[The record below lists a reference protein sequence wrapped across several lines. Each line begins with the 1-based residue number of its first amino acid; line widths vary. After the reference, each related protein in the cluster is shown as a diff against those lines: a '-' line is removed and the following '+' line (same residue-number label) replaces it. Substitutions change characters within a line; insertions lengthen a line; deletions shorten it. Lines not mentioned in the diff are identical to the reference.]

1 MKRNICLSLLVLLLP
16 IPVTAETADLILTS
30 NNVIRMASHRPEPAE
45 PLAIAI
51 KDGRI
56 VWMGSHEEASA
67 HEGENTQRIE
77 YGDNAIL
84 PGFVDAHG
92 HIVGVGMYAA
102 LANVA
107 SPPVGPVNTI
117 EDLQNTLRAYIKDN
131 KIQPGEWVMGR
142 GYDDSLI
149 AEKRHPDRDDLDAVS
164 DEHPIALIHVSGHLM
179 AANSRALARGGITA
193 ESEDP
198 LGGIIRRRPGS
209 REPDGVLEE
218 TAMTPLRGFA
228 NTINKD
234 PIAAVG
240 AALDIYASF
249 GLTTAQDGAANPEL
263 VQVLEAAGKA
273 GALSMDVVAY
283 PVGMVDPARVA
294 ENNTFGSY
302 TNRLKIGGIKLFLD
316 GSPQGKTAYL
326 TKPYHVPPHGQDAD
340 YRGYPTIPQPTV
352 DALVKAFLDARI
364 PILAHANGD
373 AASDML
379 IDAVAAADPKHDHR
393 TVMIHAQ
400 TLREDQ
406 ITRMKTLNMVP
417 SYFSAHTFYW
427 GDWHRDSVLGPER
440 GRRISPMASTK
451 ERGMIFTV
459 HNDAPVVPPD
469 TIRLLWASTNRRTR
483 SDQVLGAE
491 QRLTTYDALRAM
503 TIYGAYQNFEEDS
516 KGTLEVG
523 KLADIAVLSENPLK
537 VPVEDLLR
545 LEVEATYSHGVQ
557 IYPRQP

>member
-1 MKRNICLSLLVLLLP
+1 MKRNICLSLLALASAAFSW
-16 IPVTAETADLILTS
+16 AEPADLVLTS
-30 NNVIRMASHRPEPAE
+30 NHVIQMSSHRPVPAE
-45 PLAIAI
+45 PLAIAVT
-51 KDGRI
+51 DGRI
-56 VWMGSHEEASA
+56 TWIGEHADVAA
-67 HEGENTQRIE
+67 HIGESTQRID
-77 YGDNAIL
+77 YGDRALL
-84 PGFVDAHG
+84 PGFIDAHG

-107 SPPVGPVNTI
+107 SPPVGPVNNI
-117 EDLQNTLRAYIKDN
+117 EDLQNALRAYIKDN
-131 KIQPGEWVMGR
+131 DIAPGEWVMGR

-164 DEHPIALIHVSGHLM
+164 DAHPIALIHVSGHLM

-193 ESEDP
+193 ESADP
-198 LGGIIRRRPGS
+198 PGGIIRRRAGS
-209 REPDGVLEE
+209 QEPDGVLEE

-228 NTINKD
+228 NTVNKD
-234 PIAAVG
+234 PIAAV
-240 AALDIYASF
+240 AEALDIYASY
-249 GLTTAQDGAANPEL
+249 GLTTAQDGAASPEL
-263 VQVLEAAGKA
+263 VQMLQAAAEA
-273 GALSMDVVAY
+273 GALSMDVAAY
-283 PVGMVDPARVA
+283 PVGMGDA
-294 ENNTFGSY
+294 EQVIASNSFGAY
-302 TNRLKIGGIKLFLD
+302 ENRLKIAGIKLFLD

-352 DALVKAFLDARI
+352 DALVQAYLDAGV

-373 AASDML
+373 AAADML

-440 GRRISPMASTK
+440 GMRISPTASTK

-469 TIRLLWASTNRRTR
+469 TIRLLWATTNRRTR

-491 QRLTTYDALRAM
+491 QRLSTYDALRAM
-503 TIYGAYQNFEEDS
+503 TLYGAYQNFEEDS
-516 KGTLEVG
+516 KGSLEVG
-523 KLADIAVLSENPLK
+523 KLADIAVLSENPLT
-537 VPVEDLLR
+537 VPAKDLLR
-545 LEVEATYSHGVQ
+545 IEVEATFSHGTQ
-557 IYPRQP
+557 IYPRQ

>member
-1 MKRNICLSLLVLLLP
+1 MKRSICLSLLVCLLP
-16 IPVTAETADLILTS
+16 APALAEPADLILTS
-30 NNVIRMASHRPEPAE
+30 NHVLRMASHRPEPAE

-56 VWMGSHEEASA
+56 VWMGSHADAAAHAGEE
-67 HEGENTQRIE
+67 TQRID
-77 YGDNAIL
+77 YGDKAIL
-84 PGFVDAHG
+84 PGFIDAHG
-92 HIVGVGMYAA
+92 HIVGVGMYAT

-117 EDLQNTLRAYIKDN
+117 EDLQNTLRAYIKDEA
-131 KIQPGEWVMGR
+131 IPAGEWVIGR

-149 AEKRHPDRDDLDAVS
+149 AEQRHPDRDDLDAVS
-164 DEHPIALIHVSGHLM
+164 AEHPIALIHISGHLM

-218 TAMTPLRGFA
+218 TAMAPLRGFA
-228 NTINKD
+228 NTVNKD

-263 VQVLEAAGKA
+263 VRVLEQAGQA
-273 GALSMDVVAY
+273 GALVMDVVAY
-283 PVGMVDPARVA
+283 PVGMVEPARVA
-294 ENNTFGSY
+294 RDHAFGSY
-302 TNRLKIGGIKLFLD
+302 EHRLKIGGIKLFLD

-326 TKPYHVPPHGQDAD
+326 TKPYHVPPHGQAAS
-340 YRGYPTIPQPTV
+340 YRGYPTIPQPAV
-352 DALVKAFLDARI
+352 DALVKAYLDARI

-373 AASDML
+373 AAADML

-406 ITRMKTLNMVP
+406 ITRMKNLNMVP

-440 GRRISPMASTK
+440 GSRISPMASTR

-483 SDQVLGAE
+483 SDQILGAE
-491 QRLTTYDALRAM
+491 QRLSTYDALRAM
-503 TIYGAYQNFEEDS
+503 TLYGAYQNFEEDS
-516 KGTLEVG
+516 KGSLEIG
-523 KLADIAVLSENPLK
+523 KLADIAVLSENPLNI
-537 VPVEDLLR
+537 PVEDLLR
-545 LEVEATYSHGVQ
+545 LGVEATYSHGVQ
-557 IYPRQP
+557 IYPR